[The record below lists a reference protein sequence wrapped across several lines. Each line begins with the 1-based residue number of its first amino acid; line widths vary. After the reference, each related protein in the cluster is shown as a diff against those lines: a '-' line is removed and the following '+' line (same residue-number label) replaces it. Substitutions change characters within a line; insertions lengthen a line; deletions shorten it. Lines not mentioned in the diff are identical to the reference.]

1 MSFHRISCYGLLVSF
16 FIARI
21 SYRYFL
27 PFSAWL
33 NKRDFFIDFG
43 KNETNICELTKK
55 GKIMSFYAE
64 KVVIVAKIGI
74 MEIVIDFTERKK
86 ENIAD
91 QMEEIL

>member
-1 MSFHRISCYGLLVSF
+1 
-16 FIARI
+16 
-21 SYRYFL
+21 
-27 PFSAWL
+27 
-33 NKRDFFIDFG
+33 
-43 KNETNICELTKK
+43 
-55 GKIMSFYAE
+55 MSFYAE